1 MHYEKSLRE
10 TMTKVLCFLL
20 VVLTQSACTNI
31 KQSPFNKSSS
41 SFPVEVETLEVKQE
55 NKKNILTATG
65 SLESPKTTELTSETS
80 GKIIYL
86 NIPEGKLINKG
97 QLLAKINDSTII
109 AEKKISEGKL
119 KNAKDNFERM
129 KALREKGAIS
139 QQTLDNTLEV
149 LNTAEGEYER
159 SISSRQMTDV
169 VAPFSG
175 VLSIKKVSEG
185 AFIEPGDVI
194 VRISQIDPLHL
205 IFSLPEK
212 YTSKI
217 KEGQNIKFKVTETEK
232 EYTAKVIVIDP
243 YINPDTRS
251 VQIKGIVSNPN
262 KELLPGK
269 FANVKLETNDLGNI
283 ISIPQEALIQEGNKK
298 QVAIV
303 TKDNIVAFKE
313 VTVTN
318 WEKDSVIIS
327 EGLNEGDI
335 VVTSGHQKLKPDMKV
350 IRKPY
355 QPIYNQ
361 QLVKET
367 N

>member
-1 MHYEKSLRE
+1 MI
-10 TMTKVLCFLL
+10 KVLCFLL
-20 VVLTQSACTNI
+20 ILTQSACVNTS
-31 KQSPFNKSSS
+31 QTPLNKSFN
-41 SFPVEVETLEVKQE
+41 SFPVKVEVLEVKPE
-55 NKKNILTATG
+55 NNRNILTATG
-65 SLESPKTTELTSETS
+65 TLESPRTTELTSETS
-80 GKIIYL
+80 GKIVYL
-86 NIPEGKLINKG
+86 SIPEGKLVNKG
-97 QLLAKINDSTII
+97 HLLAKINDSTIL

-119 KNAKDNFERM
+119 KNAKENFERM

-149 LNTAEGEYER
+149 LNTAEGEYDR
-159 SISSRQMTDV
+159 SVSSRQMTDV

-185 AFIEPGDVI
+185 TFIEPGDAI

-212 YTSKI
+212 YTQEI
-217 KEGQNIKFKVTETEK
+217 KEGQNIKFKITGSEK

-251 VQIKGIVSNPN
+251 IQVKGIVSNPN
-262 KELLPGK
+262 KELLPGR
-269 FANVKLETNDLGNI
+269 FASVKLEVNSLDNI
-283 ISIPQEALIQEGNKK
+283 ISIPQESLIQEGNKK

-303 TKDNIVAFKE
+303 NKDNLISFREVIV
-313 VTVTN
+313 TS

-327 EGLNEGDI
+327 EGLKEGDI
-335 VVTSGHQKLKPDMKV
+335 IVTSGHQKLKSGMKV
-350 IRKPY
+350 ITKPY

-361 QLVKET
+361 QLIKET